1 MSKSSHSV
9 KYTGWWLRAS
19 AEAWERL
26 ADATDIEFPHPPGC
40 ETENPRHSIE
50 IRQPKRRTA
59 LSLLCDSEFGQ
70 RLSLRLT
77 SASVIDERA
86 AWESIHSWAS
96 ALAENPSPKDYIRPV
111 SAGTAV
117 SKESSGDAV
126 SGLEA
131 AAYLRTLLRLVT
143 NLITVKW

>member
-1 MSKSSHSV
+1 MSKSGHSV

-40 ETENPRHSIE
+40 ETENPRYSIE

-70 RLSLRLT
+70 RLSLRLA

-86 AWESIHSWAS
+86 AWESINSWAS

-117 SKESSGDAV
+117 SKESPGDAV